1 VNQTFQLQ
9 IEAIRS
15 VDDYTKDN
23 VESIIKQKKAQLK
36 NSKDIHESERLFDE
50 LDGLEWLQR
59 PDRKIFLTIRKYKQQ
74 TQINRCSICGIKLDF
89 DRISEYPL
97 TCWQFMIIDENF

>member
-15 VDDYTKDN
+15 VDDYTKDK

-36 NSKDIHESERLFDE
+36 NSQDVHESERLFSE

-59 PDRKIFLTIRKYKQQ
+59 
-74 TQINRCSICGIKLDF
+74 QITRYS
-89 DRISEYPL
+89 
-97 TCWQFMIIDENF
+97 